1 MMGPIVQT
9 PMTKG
14 AVIGNRVLRNVIS
27 NWIGKVLWL
36 ISGFLLIP
44 FILDR
49 IGTAQFGLWALAN
62 SVMSYGLLLDF
73 GIGWAVIKY
82 VAEFRA
88 RGRAEDARAL
98 VATALRLYSW
108 LGLAALVLSLAVA
121 PLFPRLF
128 NVPGDLQSEAIWV
141 TLLMGVGLATS
152 IPCTITTSVL
162 RGLQR
167 YDVVSLLASV
177 ATLLYAIG
185 TVLVLILG
193 GGLVGIVALSV
204 AVTIVMQIPSISF
217 IHRIAPDVPISWRG
231 ARHEWVRTVMSF
243 GSWLFL
249 MDVATRV
256 QTKVDVLV
264 IGAFLPISSVTPYA
278 LCRRLSEIGQI
289 VSDQFIKVMLPLA
302 AELKA
307 DDDVARL
314 RELYVT
320 GTRLTMAL
328 FLPIG
333 CALSVLARP
342 LLTLWVGAGYADYAR
357 LVPILVLAT
366 LLDTSQWTAATIL
379 QGIGRQRPLAI
390 ASACGAIANAGL
402 SIILV
407 RLLGLEGVAVS
418 ALIAAGIVCI
428 GFVMPYA
435 MRLMR
440 VGALE
445 VLKGVLLPS
454 ALPVI
459 PALVSIYAV
468 KSMIEAQSLFTLAIV
483 AGVGLVTYWV
493 MYLWLSASKIERETC
508 SGFAVSAWHYAETLL
523 RRS

>member
-1 MMGPIVQT
+1 MRTRRRDAFASRTAGCSIHPRSPAVLLPSVSHIMRIASESIARNFDLFVYCSGSSTPGRNTATSQPMTAVRREGTSCAKASSSSCGSKRFGTADDHRAT

-27 NWIGKVLWL
+27 NWIGKSLWL
-36 ISGFLLIP
+36 LSGFLLTP

-49 IGTAQFGLWALAN
+49 VGAVEFGLWALAN
-62 SVMSYGLLLDF
+62 SVMSYGLLLEF
-73 GIGWAVIKY
+73 GIGWSVIKY
-82 VAEFRA
+82 VAEFKA

-128 NVPGDLQSEAIWV
+128 NVPGDLRSEAVWV
-141 TLLMGVGLATS
+141 VLLMGVGLAIS
-152 IPCTITTSVL
+152 IPCTITTSVR

-167 YDVVSLLASV
+167 YDVVGLLASV
-177 ATLLYAIG
+177 ATLLSAIG
-185 TVLVLILG
+185 TVLVLVLG
-193 GGLVGIVALSV
+193 GGLVGIVAVSV
-204 AVTIVMQIPSISF
+204 AVTIVIQIPSIVF
-217 IHRIAPDVPISWRG
+217 IYRIAPDVPISWRG
-231 ARHEWVRTVMSF
+231 ARHEWVRTVASF
-243 GSWLFL
+243 SSWMFV

-289 VSDQFIKVMLPLA
+289 VSDQLVQVMVALA

-307 DDDVARL
+307 DDDAVRL

-320 GTRLTMAL
+320 GTRLTVAL
-328 FLPIG
+328 FLSIG
-333 CALSVLARP
+333 CVFSVLARP

-366 LLDTSQWTAATIL
+366 LLNTSQWTAATIL

-390 ASACGAIANAGL
+390 ASDCGAIGNAEL
-402 SIILV
+402 SIIV
-407 RLLGLEGVAVS
+407 VV
-418 ALIAAGIVCI
+418 
-428 GFVMPYA
+428 
-435 MRLMR
+435 
-440 VGALE
+440 
-445 VLKGVLLPS
+445 
-454 ALPVI
+454 
-459 PALVSIYAV
+459 
-468 KSMIEAQSLFTLAIV
+468 
-483 AGVGLVTYWV
+483 
-493 MYLWLSASKIERETC
+493 
-508 SGFAVSAWHYAETLL
+508 
-523 RRS
+523 